1 MLISIIIPYFN
12 DEKYISRSVNSAL
25 AQTYKNTE
33 IIIIDSEYSENSK
46 KILKSISARSKKIKV
61 ILNKKSIKFPGIGRN
76 IGIKEAK
83 GELIAFLDS
92 DDYWKKNKL
101 EFQLKEMKK
110 KNSDVIFTGFEAKNE
125 KNKFLYRVKSPAIKD
140 FELLLRS
147 CPLCCSSVL
156 IKKKCFK
163 NKKFKDFKTKE
174 DYDLWL
180 NLSINGYLISS
191 TNQILTFYTVRKN
204 SLSSFHI
211 NKLTNAF
218 KIYNYSLNFSF
229 FYSIFCV
236 FRLYSNAFIKKYL
249 KNE

>member
-1 MLISIIIPYFN
+1 M
-12 DEKYISRSVNSAL
+12 
-25 AQTYKNTE
+25 
-33 IIIIDSEYSENSK
+33 
-46 KILKSISARSKKIKV
+46 
-61 ILNKKSIKFPGIGRN
+61 
-76 IGIKEAK
+76 
-83 GELIAFLDS
+83 
-92 DDYWKKNKL
+92 
-101 EFQLKEMKK
+101 

-125 KNKFLYRVKSPAIKD
+125 KNKFLYRLKSSNNRFWITAKIMSIVLP
-140 FELLLRS
+140 
-147 CPLCCSSVL
+147 SVL
-156 IKKKCFK
+156 IKKNVLKI
-163 NKKFKDFKTKE
+163 KFKDFKTKE

>member
-33 IIIIDSEYSENSK
+33 IIIIDSEYSKNSK
-46 KILKSISARSKKIKV
+46 KILKSISAKSKKIKV

-125 KNKFLYRVKSPAIKD
+125 KNKFLYRVKSPAIID

-156 IKKKCFK
+156 IKKKCFRYFYNIFLHGDACNTNNYCKRVSYNILFDIYYK
-163 NKKFKDFKTKE
+163 NFFFKR
-174 DYDLWL
+174 
-180 NLSINGYLISS
+180 SIE
-191 TNQILTFYTVRKN
+191 
-204 SLSSFHI
+204 I
-211 NKLTNAF
+211 N
-218 KIYNYSLNFSF
+218 
-229 FYSIFCV
+229 
-236 FRLYSNAFIKKYL
+236 
-249 KNE
+249 